1 METTYE
7 QKQIERLVKELLIKD
22 AWSKTYVRNGQK

>member
-1 METTYE
+1 MNYE

-22 AWSKTYVRNGQK
+22 EYAKTFIKDGNL